1 MDSYFEVV
9 YSYSLFTRIRQRDYS
24 TYVLPA
30 YVSRLENEANQNI
43 FSETALTLRNFK
55 LQQHL
60 AVCMFGTN

>member
-43 FSETALTLRNFK
+43 FSETACDTEEFQTSATLGCLHVRN
-55 LQQHL
+55 
-60 AVCMFGTN
+60 